1 MASVQRLVLQTG
13 AISGASG
20 QTDPFSL
27 EAYVT
32 DVIGSVTV
40 SAAAFTTFD
49 VYLQHSPDGSTW
61 FDVVQLA
68 KPGGGS
74 LTTTGAMIAS
84 TTSPILG
91 KIRIRWALTGGA
103 QTATAEFVVY
113 YDKRK

>member
-20 QTDPFSL
+20 QTSPVSL

-32 DVIGSVTV
+32 DVIGSVAC
-40 SAAAFTTFD
+40 SAAGFTTFD
-49 VYLQHSPDGSTW
+49 TYLQHSPDGTTW

-74 LTTTGAMIAS
+74 LAATGAMIAS

-91 KIRIRWALTGGA
+91 KVRMRWALTGGA
-103 QTATAEFVVY
+103 QTATADFVVY